1 MIEDY
6 NTIIEKLV
14 DKKAKFITENMKNP
28 NYIEFNPRQVME
40 LINHY
45 FISCNEVVDLESL
58 MGMKVLLND
67 KIRNVNDIKLYH
79 IE

>member
-1 MIEDY
+1 MTEDY

-14 DKKAKFITENMKNP
+14 DKKVKFITENMKSP
-28 NYIEFNPRQVME
+28 NYIELNPRQVMK

-45 FISCNEVVDLESL
+45 WISCNEVVDLESL
-58 MGMKVLLND
+58 MGMKVLLNN